1 MKKYIL
7 NNFFFTISQV
17 LKRVEANK
25 VAEKT
30 FKKCKSD
37 GYRKIHH
44 RPGDGYAGLSKRQ
57 VLKYV
62 TSNKQLR
69 KFNVRFTN
77 KAKHRPVSVKRIQEQ
92 HQICLV
98 DMKRMKVEY
107 KGKFYRYIFL
117 LMDIFS

>member
-1 MKKYIL
+1 M
-7 NNFFFTISQV
+7 V
-17 LKRVEANK
+17 
-25 VAEKT
+25 EKT
-30 FKKCKSD
+30 FKKCKLA

-44 RPGDGYAGLSKRQ
+44 RPGDGYVGLSKRQ
-57 VLKYV
+57 VLKCV

-98 DMKRMKVEY
+98 GMKRMKVEY
-107 KGKFYRYIFL
+107 KGECCRCIFS
-117 LMDIFS
+117 LMDIFSRFHCLAPLTRKECEKGIAMDL